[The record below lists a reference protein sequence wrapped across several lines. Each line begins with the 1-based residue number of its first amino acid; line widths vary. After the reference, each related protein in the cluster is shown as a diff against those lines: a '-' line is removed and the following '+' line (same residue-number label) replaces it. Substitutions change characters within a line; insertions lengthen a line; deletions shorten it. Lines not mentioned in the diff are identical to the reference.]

1 MITLKC
7 DGEIWRG
14 DILNTSRRSN
24 DIVLQK
30 IHMHTVKAACAMT
43 DVCEQIMKMNLKFDQ
58 CREMITRVIDAL
70 ALLGVVTAEINQF
83 RSEQMKDQLPTK
95 MQPLTKNAPSEC
107 EWLFGNDLSKRI
119 NQLNS
124 MNSALIKTSI
134 SSYSGKNTRYSL
146 NNQHQGH
153 QHLQPTLQKTCSLP
167 GWALLKGRD
176 GSDSRATDLPE
187 TKFSK

>member
-1 MITLKC
+1 
-7 DGEIWRG
+7 
-14 DILNTSRRSN
+14 
-24 DIVLQK
+24 
-30 IHMHTVKAACAMT
+30 
-43 DVCEQIMKMNLKFDQ
+43 MKMNLEFDQ

-107 EWLFGNDLSKRI
+107 EWLFGKDLSKRI

-134 SSYSGKNTRYSL
+134 SSYSGKI
-146 NNQHQGH
+146 
-153 QHLQPTLQKTCSLP
+153 PDTL
-167 GWALLKGRD
+167 
-176 GSDSRATDLPE
+176 
-187 TKFSK
+187 